1 LNNLAQYRRMRIFAG
16 NGTVPSVIWIV
27 LLVGSLS
34 TISYTYLFGMNN
46 VKAQYLITATLTIT
60 ITQILFLIY
69 VLDHPFTGATK
80 VNREPLREVL
90 EIMQKG

>member
-1 LNNLAQYRRMRIFAG
+1 
-16 NGTVPSVIWIV
+16 
-27 LLVGSLS
+27 
-34 TISYTYLFGMNN
+34 MNN

-80 VNREPLREVL
+80 VSREPLREVL